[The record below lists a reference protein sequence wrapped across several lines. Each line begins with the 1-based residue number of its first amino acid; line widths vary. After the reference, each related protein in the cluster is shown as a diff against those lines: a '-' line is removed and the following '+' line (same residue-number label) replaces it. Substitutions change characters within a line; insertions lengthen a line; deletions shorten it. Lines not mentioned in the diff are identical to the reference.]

1 MIKKLKIKNYN
12 IYSNIKHHIIRN
24 HVCSKRVKHVIKNI
38 NTLKHIYYMI
48 VNDYVHYLSY
58 LSTFYSSY
66 LGYLLF
72 FVILP
77 DFISALCVSLLTVN
91 NSINLSLPCI

>member
-1 MIKKLKIKNYN
+1 MIKILKIKNYN

-24 HVCSKRVKHVIKNI
+24 RLCFKPVKYAIKNI
-38 NTLKHIYYMI
+38 NTLNHIYYTI
-48 VNDYVHYLSY
+48 VNDYVHYYSY

-66 LGYLLF
+66 LGYLRF

-77 DFISALCVSLLTVN
+77 DFISALCVSPLTLN
-91 NSINLSLPCI
+91 ISINLSLPCI